1 MGPAPWPFA
10 NRAALDQERLHR
22 LREGLEILLQS
33 NAFYARKL
41 QGIDVHAATRDLL
54 AFQSTIPVTTKEE
67 LSTDHAENPPFGSNL
82 TYPIDAYSRLHQT
95 SGSSGSP
102 MRWPDTSEDWQ
113 WMLESWKQV
122 YLAAGV
128 VTSDRA
134 FFGFSFGPFLGFW
147 TAYEAATQ
155 LGILCAPGGGM
166 TSLARL
172 NAMRSIQAT
181 VLLCTP
187 TYAIHLASVADQ
199 HAVDL
204 REIPIRR
211 IIVAGE
217 PGGSV
222 PATRQRIETL
232 WNGATVIDH
241 HGMTEI
247 GPVSYS
253 RPDQP
258 SILRVYEKHYIAE
271 ILDPETLS
279 PVPPASEGE
288 LVLTTLGRWG
298 APLIRYRTGDIV
310 KSTPE
315 SDWARDDLGL
325 DGGVIARAD
334 DMVTIRG
341 VNVYPRAIEAI
352 VRAHEAIDEYRVVID
367 SRNTLPE
374 IKIEVEVLNQNA
386 TAAGALQS
394 DLANRLNLR
403 IPVVAVDA
411 GSLPR
416 FEMKAKRWNHLK

>member
-1 MGPAPWPFA
+1 MLKTNP
-10 NRAALDQERLHR
+10 
-22 LREGLEILLQS
+22 
-33 NAFYARKL
+33 FYARKFRE
-41 QGIDVHAATRDLL
+41 IDVQAGARDLA
-54 AFQSTIPVTTKEE
+54 AFQSTIPFTTKEE
-67 LSTDHAENPPFGSNL
+67 LSDDHAANPPFGANL
-82 TYPIDAYSRLHQT
+82 TYPIEAYSRLHQT

-122 YLAAGV
+122 YHAAGV
-128 VTSDRA
+128 FPTDRA

-187 TYAIHLASVADQ
+187 TYAIHLGSVAEQ
-199 HAVDL
+199 NGVDL

-211 IIVAGE
+211 ILVAGE

-222 PATRQRIETL
+222 PATRQRIEAI

-253 RPDQP
+253 RPEEP
-258 SILRVYEKHYIAE
+258 SVLRVYETHYIAE
-271 ILDPETLS
+271 ILDPETLD
-279 PVPPASEGE
+279 PVPATNEGE

-310 KSTPE
+310 KSTPK

-352 VRAHEAIDEYRVVID
+352 VRAHEAIEEYRVVVD

-374 IKIEVEVLNQNA
+374 IKIEVEIRDRNP
-386 TAAGALQS
+386 TAADSLQS

-403 IPVVAVDA
+403 IPVFPVDS
-411 GSLPR
+411 GTLPR
-416 FEMKAKRWNHLK
+416 FEMKAKRWTHHRE